1 MKKSALILSI
11 LAISLAACSK
21 PKTEE
26 QSASAASEASAP
38 LVATTASEVTPTDDN
53 AQISLDWAGDYK
65 GTIPCANC
73 DGIKTEL
80 ELKSD
85 KTYELTQEYLGA
97 KDADTKVE
105 VKGTFTFDAK
115 NPSIITLDAAADNR
129 KLFVGENYVEF
140 RAAETGD
147 AITGPIADQYK
158 LAKEN

>member
-21 PKTEE
+21 PKTED
-26 QSASAASEASAP
+26 QPVASEASAP
-38 LVATTASEVTPTDDN
+38 MTATVASEIAPTGDT
-53 AQISLDWAGDYK
+53 AETSLDWAGDYK

-80 ELKSD
+80 ELKSN
-85 KTYELTQEYLGA
+85 KTYELTQEYIGA
-97 KDADTKVE
+97 KDVDTKLDI
-105 VKGTFTFDAK
+105 KGTFTFDPK
-115 NPSIITLDAAADNR
+115 NPSIITLDSIADNR

-147 AITGPIADQYK
+147 AITGPLADQYK
-158 LAKEN
+158 LTKEN